1 MFSGRLAAAREIQN
15 NIILYLMSRTS
26 IILHNRRVWHT

>member
-15 NIILYLMSRTS
+15 NFILYLMSRTS
-26 IILHNRRVWHT
+26 IMHNRRVWDT